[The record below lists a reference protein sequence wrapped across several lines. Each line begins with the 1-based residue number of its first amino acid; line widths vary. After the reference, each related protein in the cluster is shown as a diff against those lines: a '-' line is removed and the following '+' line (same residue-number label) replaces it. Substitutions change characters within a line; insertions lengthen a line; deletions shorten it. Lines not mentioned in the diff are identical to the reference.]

1 MDKHLPYFY
10 RYKLSDISAPII
22 KMAKSIVKN
31 YSSAYIRNIYGLF
44 QLSLDL
50 AVKLGLITNNTA
62 KLLAML
68 KTKAKVDFWTLNE
81 FQKVIATFD
90 VTDYYELYTYVSI
103 YFCL

>member
-1 MDKHLPYFY
+1 M
-10 RYKLSDISAPII
+10 S
-22 KMAKSIVKN
+22 KN

-62 KLLAML
+62 KIVGNVKNKSKKLIFGRLMN
-68 KTKAKVDFWTLNE
+68 FR
-81 FQKVIATFD
+81 VIATFD

>member
-1 MDKHLPYFY
+1 
-10 RYKLSDISAPII
+10 
-22 KMAKSIVKN
+22 MAKSIVKN

-68 KTKAKVDFWTLNE
+68 KTKAK
-81 FQKVIATFD
+81 
-90 VTDYYELYTYVSI
+90 S
-103 YFCL
+103 

>member
-1 MDKHLPYFY
+1 
-10 RYKLSDISAPII
+10 
-22 KMAKSIVKN
+22 MAKSIVKN

-68 KTKAKVDFWTLNE
+68 KQKQKVDFGRLMN
-81 FQKVIATFD
+81 FRK
-90 VTDYYELYTYVSI
+90 L
-103 YFCL
+103 